1 MMRVRGRWSG
11 RPGMSEIERVAVG
24 LVSEFERK
32 LTEVSLEVPVIPPV
46 PVEYM
51 ALTLTDFNV
60 RGVVGLACEGQKLSG
75 FLDTENEEIC
85 YEENELQAR
94 QNFTIA
100 HELGHY
106 FLHYLPDLESANQPT
121 LFAIEEVAAVQPVR
135 FYRCS
140 DQEVVD
146 AIQTDEEHEQDDGLP
161 PSWMKKSQK
170 AYLNDADAQSRLA
183 KVIKLKERA
192 NRFEWEANIF
202 ATALLMPRELVVW
215 LYQKYDG
222 DITKMAREMGV
233 SHSALRYRLHG
244 LKLNGGNMPDNS
256 RSKKTKKES
265 FNQGSLW

>member
-1 MMRVRGRWSG
+1 MIRVRGRWSG
-11 RPGMSEIERVAVG
+11 RPGLRDIERTAIS

-32 LTEVSLEVPVIPPV
+32 LTEVGLEVPVIPPV

-60 RGVVGLACEGQKLSG
+60 RGVSGLTCDGQKLSG

-85 YEENELQAR
+85 YEESEKQSR

-106 FLHYLPDLESANQPT
+106 FLHYTPEVESAKQPT
-121 LFAIEEVAAVQPVR
+121 LFSLEEVGNSQPIR

-146 AIQTDEEHEQDDGLP
+146 AIQTDEEHAEDDGLP
-161 PSWMKKSQK
+161 PSWVKKNNK
-170 AYLNDADAQSRLA
+170 MNLNSADAQSKLA

-202 ATALLMPRELVVW
+202 ATALLMPRELVIW
-215 LYQKYDG
+215 LYQKYEG
-222 DITKMAREMGV
+222 DVAKMAREMNV
-233 SHSALRYRLHG
+233 SHSALRYRLNG
-244 LKLNGGNMPDNS
+244 LKLQGGEIPE
-256 RSKKTKKES
+256 RGKLKKSSEQL
-265 FNQGSLW
+265 NQSSLW